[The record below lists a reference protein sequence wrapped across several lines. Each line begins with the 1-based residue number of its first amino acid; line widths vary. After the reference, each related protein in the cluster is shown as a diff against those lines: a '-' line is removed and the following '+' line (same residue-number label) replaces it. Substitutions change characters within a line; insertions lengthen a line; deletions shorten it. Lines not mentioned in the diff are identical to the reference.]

1 MPGVVKV
8 HQRCTCP
15 VMIVSIFIFQAQ
27 KHKMSSDGG
36 VGAPVH
42 FVTVHPY
49 VIEVFTVARANTVT
63 FSSSRDVVIRSLQ
76 TG

>member
-1 MPGVVKV
+1 MNMP
-8 HQRCTCP
+8 
-15 VMIVSIFIFQAQ
+15 SDIFQAQ
-27 KHKMSSDGG
+27 KYKMSSVDGG
-36 VGAPVH
+36 VVGAPVH

-63 FSSSRDVVIRSLQ
+63 FSSSRDVVINSMQ

>member
-1 MPGVVKV
+1 
-8 HQRCTCP
+8 
-15 VMIVSIFIFQAQ
+15 
-27 KHKMSSDGG
+27 MSSVDGGG

-63 FSSSRDVVIRSLQ
+63 FSPTRDVIVINSMQ

>member
-1 MPGVVKV
+1 MHMPSD
-8 HQRCTCP
+8 
-15 VMIVSIFIFQAQ
+15 MISIFIFQAQ

-63 FSSSRDVVIRSLQ
+63 FSSSRDVVINSLQ

>member
-1 MPGVVKV
+1 MPSVVKV
-8 HQRCTCP
+8 HQKC
-15 VMIVSIFIFQAQ
+15 SQSFQAQ
-27 KHKMSSDGG
+27 KYKMSSSVDGGG

-63 FSSSRDVVIRSLQ
+63 FSSSRDDIVINSMQ
-76 TG
+76 TTG

>member
-1 MPGVVKV
+1 
-8 HQRCTCP
+8 
-15 VMIVSIFIFQAQ
+15 
-27 KHKMSSDGG
+27 MSSVDGG
-36 VGAPVH
+36 VVGAPVH

-63 FSSSRDVVIRSLQ
+63 FSSSRDVVINSMQ

>member
-1 MPGVVKV
+1 MPIVVKV
-8 HQRCTCP
+8 HQKC
-15 VMIVSIFIFQAQ
+15 SQSFQAQ
-27 KHKMSSDGG
+27 KYKMSSVDGG
-36 VGAPVH
+36 VVGAPVH

-63 FSSSRDVVIRSLQ
+63 FSSSRDVVINSMQ